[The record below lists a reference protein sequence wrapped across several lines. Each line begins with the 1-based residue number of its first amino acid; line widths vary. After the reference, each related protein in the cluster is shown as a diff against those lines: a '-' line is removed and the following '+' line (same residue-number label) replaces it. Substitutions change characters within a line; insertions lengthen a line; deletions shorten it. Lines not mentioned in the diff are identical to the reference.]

1 MSELGPLFVALAGA
15 RDRAKHEGKPVGVV
29 GCRVEIDMHM
39 CVITDTPQKHRDDI
53 ERAQLV
59 ALKIIE
65 RTLKIMSDD
74 ISKIVGCDV
83 PASLVIK
90 PKSITALTHE
100 TEGELP
106 NMRREFL
113 VMARHDEETMDTL
126 AKVTA
131 TMVEHWS
138 K

>member
-1 MSELGPLFVALAGA
+1 MSELGPLFVALTGA

-53 ERAQLV
+53 
-59 ALKIIE
+59 
-65 RTLKIMSDD
+65 
-74 ISKIVGCDV
+74 SKIVGCDV

-90 PKSITALTHE
+90 PMSMTALTHE

-113 VMARHDEETMDTL
+113 DMARHDEEAMDAL
-126 AKVTA
+126 AEVTA